1 MNGFS
6 SCFYFSFLLSCLAV
20 QDVSILTFV
29 SVNESVTSQM
39 KATKQCFSVVL
50 FTMLYDVYKFHSVD
64 VTL

>member
-1 MNGFS
+1 
-6 SCFYFSFLLSCLAV
+6 
-20 QDVSILTFV
+20 
-29 SVNESVTSQM
+29 M